1 MPKLKRSTWIM
12 IVAIAVLGNLLLT
25 AAVVLVAK
33 PEDNL
38 SVAIA
43 VPMFIAAPAGLILLI
58 IFRGTGGEKK
68 RAIPPGHAAII
79 ETSDDEEP
87 RIVVG
92 PAEAKFTPPREKI
105 GVHKLSQKP
114 LDLTFECMSRDHF
127 MSSISVTVFWEARVD
142 SLVDIVK
149 NTIDVPE
156 LLRRLVQAH
165 LNLHCYRIKNA
176 EDIPLQTKPMSNQIK
191 DDLNQP
197 RFCGKIYTVSDVL
210 ITQIRLPPEIT
221 SAAVRLKE
229 AECES
234 AIADSKRVTQAR
246 NQTEQAT
253 AQAVGLTIVDQAYRT
268 MDERTAEMERNRQ
281 NAPKPKPE
289 V

>member
-1 MPKLKRSTWIM
+1 MSMPKLSRLTLLISAAISATGLLLT
-12 IVAIAVLGNLLLT
+12 VALVALTRPEDRLWVVVVVPLLT
-25 AAVVLVAK
+25 AAIVVV
-33 PEDNL
+33 
-38 SVAIA
+38 
-43 VPMFIAAPAGLILLI
+43 FLI
-58 IFRGTGGEKK
+58 ISRGSGGEKK
-68 RAIPPGHAAII
+68 RAVPPGHAAII

-92 PAEAKFTPPREKI
+92 PAEAKFAPPREKI

-127 MSSISVTVFWEARVD
+127 MSSISLTVFWEARVD

-149 NTIDVPE
+149 SKVDVPD

-176 EDIPLQTKPMSNQIK
+176 ADIPLQIMPMSNQIK

-197 RFCGKIYTVSDVL
+197 RFSGKIYAVNDVL

-234 AIADSKRVTQAR
+234 AIADSKRATQAR

-268 MDERTAEMERNRQ
+268 MGDRSAEMERNRQ
-281 NAPKPKPE
+281 NAPKPNPE